1 MFAWMQYLLP
11 QHTLSRVVHWLMRL
25 QLPAVK
31 NRLIHWFVG
40 HFKVDLSDA
49 TLTRAEDFES
59 FNAFFTRALDPDA
72 RPVAFGEQNVVSPVD
87 GRISEIGSID
97 GESLYQAKGH
107 HYSLRGLL
115 AGSERLA
122 DAYQGG
128 HFATLYLAPS
138 NYHRIHMPVSG
149 TLREMIYVPGR
160 LFSVN
165 EATVNNV
172 PGLFARNER
181 VICHFET
188 LHGPMAMILVGAIFV
203 GSIETVWAGEITPG
217 RERKLQGSDYRG
229 SRGVRLV
236 QGEEMG
242 RFNMGS
248 TVILLFPDSAL
259 RWEEARGAGAPLE
272 MGQLLGRF
280 PPGQAGQ
287 ARPAS

>member
-1 MFAWMQYLLP
+1 MTEAGQKLFAWMQYPLP
-11 QHTLSRVVHWLMRL
+11 QHALSRLIHWLMRL

-40 HFKVDLSDA
+40 QFKVDLSEA
-49 TLTRAEDFES
+49 TLNRAEDFES
-59 FNAFFTRALDPDA
+59 FNAFFTRALDPEA
-72 RPVAFGEQNVVSPVD
+72 RPVAFGEHNVVSPVD
-87 GRISEIGSID
+87 GRISEIGRID
-97 GESLYQAKGH
+97 GERLYQAKGH
-107 HYSLRGLL
+107 HYSLGALL

-122 DAYQGG
+122 QAYLDG

-217 RERKLQGSDYRG
+217 RPRRLESSDYGG

-248 TVILLFPDSAL
+248 TVILLFPDAAL
-259 RWEEARGAGAPLE
+259 QWEGTRRPGTPLE

-280 PPGQAGQ
+280 
-287 ARPAS
+287 RPA

>member
-1 MFAWMQYLLP
+1 MTEAGQKLFAWMQYPLP
-11 QHTLSRVVHWLMRL
+11 QHALSRLIHWLMRL
-25 QLPAVK
+25 QLPAAK

-40 HFKVDLSDA
+40 QFKVDLSEA
-49 TLTRAEDFES
+49 TLNRAEDFES
-59 FNAFFTRALDPDA
+59 FNAFFTRALDPEA
-72 RPVAFGEQNVVSPVD
+72 RPVAFGEHNVVSPVD
-87 GRISEIGSID
+87 GRISEIGRID
-97 GESLYQAKGH
+97 GERLYQAKGH
-107 HYSLRGLL
+107 HYSLGALL

-122 DAYQGG
+122 QAYLDG

-165 EATVNNV
+165 EATVKNV

-217 RERKLQGSDYRG
+217 RPRRLESSDYGG

-248 TVILLFPDSAL
+248 TVILLFPGAAL
-259 RWEEARGAGAPLE
+259 QWERTRGPGTPLE

-280 PPGQAGQ
+280 
-287 ARPAS
+287 RPA